1 MVKIQHY
8 NNLSNLCVNEYH
20 EEKSCKK
27 GVYCGFRHIF
37 SQEER
42 TDPSIQEAMK
52 GKWLKINN
60 MNSKVQFKEKGN
72 RGTSKCTYSLMEEM
86 MTLMQ
91 GMKNVIE
98 KVSTNNP

>member
-1 MVKIQHY
+1 
-8 NNLSNLCVNEYH
+8 
-20 EEKSCKK
+20 
-27 GVYCGFRHIF
+27 
-37 SQEER
+37 
-42 TDPSIQEAMK
+42 MK

-91 GMKNVIE
+91 GMKNVME
-98 KVSTNNP
+98 KVSKNNP